1 MLGADFQ
8 GRRLN
13 RLHRENLDEPSIF
26 AVSAAT
32 LRALHRLGDLVRSTP
47 PHAVHDAAARRSF
60 VDGAGALLDPWRT
73 EAYRGSAGREPAT
86 APAGLL
92 VALARDLL
100 PLVDASL
107 HANRRGDGLFHSYN
121 LVDFGSGAAEVA
133 HLYPMLEGQVALLSC
148 GFLSLVE
155 SVALLEALFAGPL
168 YTADRHSFLL
178 YPDRQL
184 PGFLERNRLDAEAL
198 ALPVT
203 QALLAA
209 GRSDLLQRQSDG
221 TVRFAPALANRGD
234 QEAPGADLGVALQP
248 LAEAYDR
255 VLNHHAFTG
264 RSGTMFGY
272 EGLGCIY
279 WHMVAKLLLAVQERV
294 FEAADAKAP
303 ELPALKDF
311 YRRVRD
317 GLGYRKDAAAY
328 GAFPADPYSHTPG
341 QGGAQQPG
349 MTGQVKEEI
358 LTRWGEL
365 GLRVRAGRV
374 HFNPVLLDASEIAE
388 DGELVFTW
396 ARIPCRYRRGPA
408 TRLRVLTEQGWQDC
422 PDRSFA
428 RQSVQALEATI
439 RLDAA

>member
-1 MLGADFQ
+1 
-8 GRRLN
+8 
-13 RLHRENLDEPSIF
+13 
-26 AVSAAT
+26 
-32 LRALHRLGDLVRSTP
+32 
-47 PHAVHDAAARRSF
+47 
-60 VDGAGALLDPWRT
+60 
-73 EAYRGSAGREPAT
+73 
-86 APAGLL
+86 
-92 VALARDLL
+92 
-100 PLVDASL
+100 
-107 HANRRGDGLFHSYN
+107 
-121 LVDFGSGAAEVA
+121 
-133 HLYPMLEGQVALLSC
+133 MLEGQVALLSC
-148 GFLSLVE
+148 GFLSLAE
-155 SVALLEALFAGPL
+155 SVALLEAVFASPL
-168 YTADRHSFLL
+168 YTADRNSFLL

-184 PGFLERNRLDAEAL
+184 PGFLERNKLDDAAL

-221 TVRFAPALANRGD
+221 TVRFAPGLANRGD
-234 QEAPGADLGVALQP
+234 LEVAGADLGAALQP

-294 FEAADAKAP
+294 FAAVDAGAT
-303 ELPALKDF
+303 ELPALKAL

-317 GLGYRKDAAAY
+317 GLGYRKSAAGY
-328 GAFPADPYSHTPG
+328 GAFPADPYSHTPS

-365 GLRVRAGRV
+365 GLRVGAGRV
-374 HFNPVLLDASEIAE
+374 RFDPVLLDEAEIAE
-388 DGELVFTW
+388 GGELGFTW
-396 ARIPCRYRRGPA
+396 ARIPCRYRKGPV
-408 TRLRVLTEQGWQDC
+408 TRLRVFTAQGWQDC

-428 RQSVQALEATI
+428 PQGVQALEATI
-439 RLDAA
+439 RFDEA